1 MKILFLGSSRFSKI
15 VLQKLFLNNVDISAV
30 ITQPD
35 KPSGRG
41 HKLMPTEVKQFALAN
56 NIDVYT
62 FDKVRLH
69 MEEIKKIDYDVAVV
83 ASFGQILP
91 QEFLDYKLA
100 INVHPSLL
108 PKYRGATP
116 IQSAILNGDKVTGVT
131 IMKVAKEVDAGDII
145 LQREVVLEDEY
156 YLALEE
162 KLATLGGEMTIE
174 VLKSIENGSVKFSPQ
189 DSGKAVLVSKIGKED
204 GKLDFSQTAT
214 QIVNRVRALAE
225 EIGCFMVLENK
236 IIKVY
241 IACDVSDKFSV
252 EQNKIMQNKKNFVV
266 GCKDG
271 AVEILACQAPSG
283 KMVSG
288 RDFIN
293 GHNDILGKTIL

>member
-15 VLQKLFLNNVDISAV
+15 VLQKLFSNKVDISAV

-35 KPSGRG
+35 KPCGRG
-41 HKLMPTEVKQFALAN
+41 HKLTPTEVKQFALAN

-116 IQSAILNGDKVTGVT
+116 IQSTILNGDKVTGVT

-145 LQREVVLEDEY
+145 LQREFALNGEY
-156 YLALEE
+156 YLELEE
-162 KLATLGGEMTIE
+162 KLAILGGEMSIE
-174 VLKSIENGSVKFSPQ
+174 VLKSIEDGSVKFSPQ
-189 DSGKAVLVSKIGKED
+189 DDSKAVLVSKINKED
-204 GKLDFSQTAT
+204 GKLDFSQSAI
-214 QIVNRVRALAE
+214 QVVNRVRALAE
-225 EIGCFMVLENK
+225 EVGCYIMLEDR

-241 IACDVSDKFSV
+241 KACDVSEKFQV
-252 EQNKIMQNKKNFVV
+252 EQNRIMQNKKNFVI
-266 GCKDG
+266 GCNGG
-271 AVEILACQAPSG
+271 AVEILSCQSPSG

-288 RDFIN
+288 RDYIN
-293 GHNDILGKTIL
+293 GHNDILGQTVL

>member
-145 LQREVVLEDEY
+145 LQRDFALNGEY
-156 YLALEE
+156 YLELEE
-162 KLATLGGEMTIE
+162 RLAILGGEMTIE
-174 VLKSIENGSVKFSPQ
+174 VLKSIEDGSVKFSPQ
-189 DSGKAVLVSKIGKED
+189 DNSKAVLVSKIGKED

-241 IACDVSDKFSV
+241 KACDVSDKFSV

-288 RDFIN
+288 RDYIN
-293 GHNDILGKTIL
+293 GHNDILGQTVL

>member
-15 VLQKLFLNNVDISAV
+15 VLQKLFSNKVDISAV

-35 KPSGRG
+35 KPCGRG
-41 HKLMPTEVKQFALAN
+41 HKLTPTEVKQFALAN

-145 LQREVVLEDEY
+145 LQREFALNGEY
-156 YLALEE
+156 YLELEE
-162 KLATLGGEMTIE
+162 KLAILGGEMTVE
-174 VLKSIENGSVKFSPQ
+174 VLKSIEDGSVKFSPQ
-189 DSGKAVLVSKIGKED
+189 DNSKAVLVSKINKED
-204 GKLDFSQTAT
+204 GKLDFSQSAT

-225 EIGCFMVLENK
+225 EVGCFMVLENK

-241 IACDVSDKFSV
+241 KACNVSDKFSV
-252 EQNKIMQNKKNFVV
+252 EQNKIMHNKKNFVV
-266 GCKDG
+266 GCKDS

-288 RDFIN
+288 GDYIN
-293 GHNDILGKTIL
+293 GHNDILGQTVL

>member
-15 VLQKLFLNNVDISAV
+15 VLQKLFSNKIDISAV

-41 HKLMPTEVKQFALAN
+41 HKLTSTEVKQFALAN
-56 NIDVYT
+56 NIEVYA

-69 MEEIKKIDYDVAVV
+69 MEEIKKIDYDIAVV

-91 QEFLDYKLA
+91 QEFLDFKLA

-145 LQREVVLEDEY
+145 LQREFALNGEY
-156 YLALEE
+156 YLELEE
-162 KLATLGGEMTIE
+162 KLAILGGEMTIE
-174 VLKSIENGSVKFSPQ
+174 VLKSIEDGIVKFSPQ
-189 DSGKAVLVSKIGKED
+189 DDSKAVLVSKIKKED
-204 GKLDFSQTAT
+204 GKLDFSQSAT

-225 EIGCFMVLENK
+225 EVGCYIMLEDR

-241 IACDVSDKFSV
+241 KACDVSEKYSA
-252 EQNKIMQNKKNFVV
+252 EQNRIIQNKKNFII
-266 GCKDG
+266 GCNGG
-271 AVEILACQAPSG
+271 AVEILSCQSPSG

-288 RDFIN
+288 RDYIN
-293 GHNDILGKTIL
+293 GHNDILGQTVL

>member
-15 VLQKLFLNNVDISAV
+15 VLQKLFSNKVDISAV

-35 KPSGRG
+35 RPSGRG
-41 HKLMPTEVKQFALAN
+41 HKLTPTEVKQFALAN
-56 NIDVYT
+56 NIEVYT
-62 FDKVRLH
+62 FYKVRLH

-145 LQREVVLEDEY
+145 LQREFALNGEY
-156 YLALEE
+156 YLELEE

-174 VLKSIENGSVKFSPQ
+174 VLKSIEDGSVKFLPQ
-189 DSGKAVLVSKIGKED
+189 DNSKAVLVSKINKED
-204 GKLDFSQTAT
+204 GKLDFSQSAK

-225 EIGCFMVLENK
+225 EVGCFLMLEDK

-241 IACDVSDKFSV
+241 KACDVSEKYSV
-252 EQNKIMQNKKNFVV
+252 EQNRIMQNKKNFVI
-266 GCKDG
+266 GCNGG
-271 AVEILACQAPSG
+271 AVEILSCQSPSG

-288 RDFIN
+288 RDYIN
-293 GHNDILGKTIL
+293 GHNDILGQTVL

>member
-15 VLQKLFLNNVDISAV
+15 VLQKLFSNKVDISAV

-35 KPSGRG
+35 RPSGRG
-41 HKLMPTEVKQFALAN
+41 HKLTPTEVKQFALAN
-56 NIDVYT
+56 NIEVYT

-145 LQREVVLEDEY
+145 LQREFALNGEY
-156 YLALEE
+156 YLELEE

-174 VLKSIENGSVKFSPQ
+174 VLKSIEDGSVKFLPQ
-189 DSGKAVLVSKIGKED
+189 DNSKAVLVSKINKED
-204 GKLDFSQTAT
+204 GKLDFSQSAK

-225 EIGCFMVLENK
+225 EVGCFLMLEDK

-241 IACDVSDKFSV
+241 KACDVSEKYSV
-252 EQNKIMQNKKNFVV
+252 EQNRIMQNKKNFVI
-266 GCKDG
+266 GCNGG
-271 AVEILACQAPSG
+271 AVEILSCQSPSG

-288 RDFIN
+288 RDYIN
-293 GHNDILGKTIL
+293 GHNDILGQTVL

>member
-15 VLQKLFLNNVDISAV
+15 VLQKLFSNKVDISAV

-35 KPSGRG
+35 RPSGRG
-41 HKLMPTEVKQFALAN
+41 HKLTSTEVKQFALAN
-56 NIDVYT
+56 NIEVYT

-145 LQREVVLEDEY
+145 LQREFALNGEY
-156 YLALEE
+156 YLELEE

-174 VLKSIENGSVKFSPQ
+174 VLKSIEDGSVKFLPQ
-189 DSGKAVLVSKIGKED
+189 DNSKAVLVSKINKED
-204 GKLDFSQTAT
+204 GKLDFSQSAK

-225 EIGCFMVLENK
+225 EVGCFLMLEDK

-241 IACDVSDKFSV
+241 KACDVSEKYSV
-252 EQNKIMQNKKNFVV
+252 EQNRIMQNKKNFVI
-266 GCKDG
+266 GCNGG
-271 AVEILACQAPSG
+271 AVEILSCQSPSG

-288 RDFIN
+288 RDYIN
-293 GHNDILGKTIL
+293 GHNDILGQTVL

>member
-15 VLQKLFLNNVDISAV
+15 VLQKLFSNKIDISAV

-41 HKLMPTEVKQFALAN
+41 HKLTSTEVKQFALAN

-145 LQREVVLEDEY
+145 LQREFALNGEY
-156 YLALEE
+156 YLELEE
-162 KLATLGGEMTIE
+162 KLAILGGEMTIE
-174 VLKSIENGSVKFSPQ
+174 VLKSIEDGIVKFSPQ
-189 DSGKAVLVSKIGKED
+189 DDSKAVLVSKIKKED
-204 GKLDFSQTAT
+204 GKLDFSQSAT

-225 EIGCFMVLENK
+225 EVGCYIMLEDR

-241 IACDVSDKFSV
+241 KACDVSEKYSA
-252 EQNKIMQNKKNFVV
+252 EQNRIIQNKKNFII
-266 GCKDG
+266 GCNGG
-271 AVEILACQAPSG
+271 AVEILSCQSPSG

-288 RDFIN
+288 RDYIN
-293 GHNDILGKTIL
+293 GHNDILGQTVL

>member
-15 VLQKLFLNNVDISAV
+15 VLQKLFLNKVDISAV

-174 VLKSIENGSVKFSPQ
+174 VLKSIENGSVKFLPQ

-241 IACDVSDKFSV
+241 KACDVSDKFSV

-288 RDFIN
+288 RDYIN